1 MLCPRQSSELK
12 TPQLWLWG
20 QKTAFRRNT
29 WGDGMAG
36 LRSAPRGGAEV
47 QAVGLDNERGA
58 WGGTFDKL
66 IRPDFAAS
74 LSSRPRF
81 LPGSRLTLAVL
92 DLVALSSSVF
102 GLIYA
107 TRERL
112 GFHPDIEAIVAVSVI
127 LAGFMAFAYAV
138 GCYRYDAL
146 VSFSVSIT
154 RFAVAL
160 GISTVILVPINH
172 YLLGAAFA
180 APAFRSI
187 SRSVT
192 LILLAVGSAMFG
204 GMISRMAFAAM
215 ARRHWFRRSILVIGT
230 GQRARYLRD
239 LFRRS
244 DRRLAQLHF
253 LPEADFGGLQPPVF
267 SSDPVRVVHNARSAE
282 ELETRFH
289 IDQVVI
295 AVDEPQGLRLDRL
308 LPWKAS
314 GTPIFDFNTFLERET
329 GRVELQWTQSDWL
342 LYSEGFRFGWLDTV
356 LKRLLDIVVSGAMLF
371 VAVPIFLA
379 VAIAIKFEDFGPVF
393 YRQARVSSGGRTFD
407 ILKFRTMR
415 VDAEKFGAQW
425 AAENDPRITKIGR
438 RLRRWRI
445 DEVPQLLNVL
455 RGDMSLVGPRPER
468 PCFVEKLNESIP
480 FYHLRHSVKA
490 GITGWAQ
497 INYPYGASEE
507 DAQRKLEYD
516 LYYLKHFSVLRDV
529 SIMLQTFRVLVFAH
543 GSR

>member
-1 MLCPRQSSELK
+1 
-12 TPQLWLWG
+12 
-20 QKTAFRRNT
+20 
-29 WGDGMAG
+29 MAR
-36 LRSAPRGGAEV
+36 LHPAPRGGAEV
-47 QAVGLDNERGA
+47 QAVILENERGQ
-58 WGGTFDKL
+58 WGGPFDKL
-66 IRPDFAAS
+66 IQSDFAVS
-74 LSSRPRF
+74 LSSQLRPRF
-81 LPGSRLTLAVL
+81 LPGSRLSLFVF
-92 DLVALSSSVF
+92 DLFALGGSVF
-102 GLIYA
+102 GLLYA

-112 GFHPDIEAIVAVSVI
+112 GFHPNIEAGVAASFI
-127 LAGFMAFAYAV
+127 LVGFMAFAYAA

-160 GISTVILVPINH
+160 GVSTLILVPINH
-172 YLLGAAFA
+172 YVLGAAFA

-192 LILLAVGSAMFG
+192 LILLAVGLAMFG
-204 GMISRMAFAAM
+204 GMISRMIFATM
-215 ARRHWFRRSILVIGT
+215 ARRHWFRRSILVVGT

-253 LPEADFGGLQPPVF
+253 LPEANFGGLEPSINSP
-267 SSDPVRVVHNARSAE
+267 DPVKVVLNALSAQ

-289 IDQVVI
+289 IDQVVV

-314 GTPIFDFNTFLERET
+314 GIPVFDFNTFLERET
-329 GRVELQWTQSDWL
+329 GRVELRWTQSDWL

-356 LKRLLDIVVSGAMLF
+356 LKRLLDIVVSGVMLF
-371 VAVPIFLA
+371 VALPIFVM
-379 VAIAIKFEDFGPVF
+379 VAIAIKLEDFGPVF
-393 YRQARVSSGGRTFD
+393 YRQERVSSGGRSFN

-425 AAENDPRITKIGR
+425 AAEHDPRITKIGR
-438 RLRRWRI
+438 TLRRLRI

-480 FYHLRHSVKA
+480 FYHLRHSVRA

-516 LYYLKHFSVLRDV
+516 LYYLKHFSVLRDL
-529 SIMLQTFRVLVFAH
+529 SIMLQTFRVLIFAQ